1 VIEMV
6 TADPAAWLSDVL
18 GTDVRSV
25 DVEPLG
31 AGTAFLGRLTRL
43 VVVHDDPEIP
53 DRFILKA
60 PTDDPGGREV
70 GRLLN
75 AWRREAL
82 FYRHLAPALGR
93 SVPAAYHVSDDGELL
108 LLADLHPWAPG
119 DQVAGATATQA
130 RSAVDRLAELHAP
143 WWGRPRSDESAWVP
157 GIDQPRVTGL
167 QDVIAAALPRFEA
180 HYGDRLPAAPTQWL
194 GGLVPRLA
202 DLLRGFAAAPLTIA
216 HADYRVENM
225 LFSPDGTQVA
235 VIDWQTAM
243 YTAGASDMAFFVATN
258 IEVDERRRIE
268 YELLERYVEGL
279 HRHGVSQD
287 QTAAVA
293 DQYRAALLWWMA
305 MLANNLST
313 IEPPDERGRQLFD
326 AMLTRLWTAA
336 QDHEVDE
343 IIGDL

>member
-1 VIEMV
+1 VTDVV
-6 TADPAAWLSDVL
+6 TADPAAWLTDVL

-25 DVEPLG
+25 DVQPLG
-31 AGTAFLGRLTRL
+31 HGTAFLGRLTRL
-43 VVVHDDPEIP
+43 VADHDDSGIPE
-53 DRFILKA
+53 RFILKA

-75 AWRREAL
+75 AWKREAL
-82 FYRHLAPALGR
+82 FYRHLAPALG
-93 SVPAAYHVSDDGELL
+93 SAVPAVYHVSDDGELL

-130 RSAVDRLAELHAP
+130 RAAVDRLAELHAP
-143 WWGRPRSDESAWVP
+143 WWDRPRSGESTWVP

-167 QDVIAAALPRFEA
+167 QDAIAAALPRFEA
-180 HYGDRLPAAPTQWL
+180 RYGDRLPAAPTQWL
-194 GGLVPRLA
+194 GDFVPRLA
-202 DLLRGFAAAPLTIA
+202 DLLRRFAAGPLTIA

-225 LFSPDGTQVA
+225 LFSPDGTDVA

-243 YTAGASDMAFFVATN
+243 YTAGATDMAFFVATN
-258 IEVDERRRIE
+258 IDVEERRRIE
-268 YELLERYVEGL
+268 GELLERYLEGL
-279 HRHGVSQD
+279 HRRGVKRD
-287 QTAAVA
+287 QTGAVV

-326 AMLTRLWTAA
+326 AMLTRLWSAA
-336 QDHEVDE
+336 EDHEVNE
-343 IIGDL
+343 IIATL